1 MSTLKLEIGEV
12 APTVPG
18 RTMTIRRGY
27 ESVKPWVEFGLTL
40 VLLIFAAP
48 IILIGVILVSLSS
61 PGPVFYTQRRLG
73 RGGKLFMIYK
83 LRTMYVDSERDGV
96 ARWCTASDPRI
107 TRIGWWLR
115 WTHVDELPQLINVL
129 KGEMSLVG
137 PRPERPEFVNQL
149 EHALP
154 HYRER
159 LSVRPGVTGLAQLNE
174 PPDIDFSS
182 VRRKLN
188 YDLCYI
194 KHVSFWLDIRLIF
207 GTVLMLVG
215 QAVGVPFMWIGRIL
229 RLPDPNMH
237 LARETSIS

>member
-12 APTVPG
+12 VGTVPG
-18 RTMTIRRGY
+18 RTGAIRRGY
-27 ESVKPWVEFGLTL
+27 ASVKPVVDFGLAV
-40 VLLIFAAP
+40 VLILFAFP
-48 IILIGVILVSLSS
+48 IILLGVILVRLSS
-61 PGPVFYTQRRLG
+61 PGPLFYTQMRLG
-73 RGGKLFMIYK
+73 RGGKLFTIYK

-96 ARWCTASDPRI
+96 ARWCAASDPRI

-137 PRPERPEFVNQL
+137 PRPERPEFLDKL
-149 EHALP
+149 ERALP
-154 HYRER
+154 HYRQR

-174 PPDIDFSS
+174 PPDTDPSS

-188 YDLCYI
+188 YDLYYI
-194 KHVSFWLDIRLIF
+194 KHVSFWLDTRLIF

-215 QAVGVPFMWIGRIL
+215 QAVGVPFIRIGRIL

-237 LARETSIS
+237 RARETSN